1 MSDPD
6 PSDDPPPA
14 PLRLGL
20 GFWIALG
27 VGLTCVI
34 AGFVFSRLAP
44 ALLPPHR

>member
-6 PSDDPPPA
+6 PSDEPPPT

-20 GFWIALG
+20 AFWLALG
-27 VGLTCVI
+27 VGLACVI

-44 ALLPPHR
+44 TLLPPHR

>member
-6 PSDDPPPA
+6 PSEEPPHP

-20 GFWIALG
+20 AFWLALG
-27 VGLTCVI
+27 VGLACVI

-44 ALLPPHR
+44 ILLAPHR

>member
-1 MSDPD
+1 MNGPD
-6 PSDDPPPA
+6 PSDDPAPP

-20 GFWIALG
+20 AFWLALG
-27 VGLTCVI
+27 VGLACVI

>member
-6 PSDDPPPA
+6 PSDDPT

-20 GFWIALG
+20 AFWLALA
-27 VGLTCVI
+27 VGLACVI

-44 ALLPPHR
+44 ALLPLHR